1 MMPYLNVFDTLG
13 ITIAV
18 TCKIHFHWV
27 LNKQDPADNFEM
39 EEINHL
45 KPKKKSY
52 AKKSQID

>member
-45 KPKKKSY
+45 KPQKNFMQKSL
-52 AKKSQID
+52 K